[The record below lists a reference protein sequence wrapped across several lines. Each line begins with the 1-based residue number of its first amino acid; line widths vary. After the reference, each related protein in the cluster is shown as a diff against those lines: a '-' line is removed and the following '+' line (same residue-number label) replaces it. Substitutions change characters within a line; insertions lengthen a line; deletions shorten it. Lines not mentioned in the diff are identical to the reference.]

1 MRTRVGLF
9 LLVGLGLTA
18 GLAVPAARAQSSGTL
33 LGSVTGA
40 GGETV
45 AHAVVQI
52 VDLRRRVHTDPQ
64 GGFRFED
71 VPAGQYLV
79 QATSARY
86 GSGIVRVSVGEGE
99 TRLDIRLDVS
109 VHQEAVVVTA
119 QSDARALSD
128 VAQPVSVLSGDE
140 LLLRTAPTLGETLAS
155 QPGVS
160 STYFGP
166 GASRP
171 VIRGLGGDRIRV
183 LEDGVGVGDA
193 SNTSPDHAVSTEPF
207 GATTIE
213 VVRGPATLLYGSS
226 AVGGVVNVIDDRIP
240 DAAPEHVLAGT
251 LDLLAASVSDEW
263 SGGASVKAGA
273 GPLVLHGGFVRR
285 ETEDLQIPGFAESE
299 QLRAAEEGGGEGEEH
314 EEAFGI
320 LPNSAIDSTSGSL
333 GASYVGSKGFFGASW
348 TAFDTL
354 YGIPGGHAHEAGA
367 GEGGEEGHAEEGGVR
382 VDLRQRRFDVR
393 GARAEPFGAFRGA
406 KLRFGITD
414 YEHQEL
420 EGDEVGTLFLNDA
433 WEGRLEM
440 LHKPLGAATGSFG
453 VQLASRDFEAIGEE
467 AFVPPTETRAF
478 AGFVF
483 EELGTGA
490 WRGQL
495 GARYEHQSVK
505 ALGDVDLERTF
516 DAFSGSLGVLYRGG
530 SGFGGGLT
538 LALSQK
544 VPNAEELY
552 SNGPHIATGV
562 FEIGDPDL
570 AKEKSLGLDLSLS
583 KRAGP
588 VTGQLSGFVNRFD
601 DYIYE
606 SFTGEEEDG
615 LPVARYIQGDASF
628 WGFEAAAA
636 IELLHA
642 EPRHLDLELSA
653 DYVRA
658 SLRGGDE
665 SPLPRIPPFRYGAA
679 LHYADNR
686 LDGRV
691 EVRGVAAQERVSEFE
706 LPTDGYTF
714 LNASLGY
721 RFFLG
726 HTVLQLRLQG
736 NNLTDE
742 EGRNHVSFLKD
753 VAPLPGR
760 DFRAAVRLLF

>member
-1 MRTRVGLF
+1 MRIGVS
-9 LLVGLGLTA
+9 LLVVGLGLCA
-18 GLAVPAARAQSSGTL
+18 GPAVPAARAQSNGTL
-33 LGSVTGA
+33 LGTVTGS
-40 GGETV
+40 GGDAV

-64 GGFRFED
+64 GGYRFDD
-71 VPAGQYLV
+71 VPVGEYLV
-79 QATSARY
+79 QATSARF
-86 GSGIVRVSVGEGE
+86 GSSIVRVSVGTGE
-99 TRLDIRLDVS
+99 TRLDISLDVT

-140 LLLRTAPTLGETLAS
+140 LSLRTAPTLGETLAS

-166 GASRP
+166 GSSRP

-193 SNTSPDHAVSTEPF
+193 SNTSPDHAVSIETT
-207 GATTIE
+207 GARTIE

-240 DAAPEHVLAGT
+240 DAAPDHKLAGA
-251 LDLLAASVSDEW
+251 LDLLAASVNDEW
-263 SGGASVKAGA
+263 SGGASVKAGF
-273 GPLVLHGGFVRR
+273 GPLVLHGGFARR
-285 ETEDLQIPGFAESE
+285 KTEDLRIPGYAESE
-299 QLRAAEEGGGEGEEH
+299 ALRAEEDDEGEEH
-314 EEAFGI
+314 EQAFGV
-320 LPNSAIDSTSGSL
+320 LPNSAIDATSGSL

-354 YGIPGGHAHEAGA
+354 YGIPGGHAHEDGDAA
-367 GEGGEEGHAEEGGVR
+367 VR
-382 VDLRQRRFDVR
+382 VDMSQRRFDVR
-393 GARAEPFGAFRGA
+393 GARTEPFGAFRGL
-406 KLRFGITD
+406 KLRFGMTD
-414 YEHQEL
+414 YEHQEI
-420 EGDEVGTLFLNDA
+420 EGDEIGTLFTDQA
-433 WEGRLEM
+433 WEGRLEL
-440 LHKPLGAATGSFG
+440 LHKPLGALRGSLG
-453 VQLASRDFEAIGEE
+453 VQVASRDFEAIGAE
-467 AFVPPTETRAF
+467 AFVPPSETRGF
-478 AGFVF
+478 ALFAF
-483 EELGTGA
+483 EEIGQGA

-495 GARYEHQSVK
+495 GARYEHQGVE
-505 ALGDVDLERTF
+505 ALGDVGLERRF
-516 DAFSGSLGVLYRGG
+516 DALSGSAGLLYRGG
-530 SGFGGGLT
+530 SGLGAGLT

-544 VPNAEELY
+544 VPNAEELF
-552 SNGPHIATGV
+552 SNGPHLATGV

-570 AKEKSLGLDLSLS
+570 AREKSLGLDLSVS
-583 KRAGP
+583 QREGP
-588 VTGQLSGFVNRFD
+588 VTGQLSAFLNRFD

-606 SFTGEEEDG
+606 SLTGEEEDG
-615 LPVARYIQGDASF
+615 LPVARYVQGDASF

-636 IELLHA
+636 IELVHA

-658 SLRGGDE
+658 SLRSAEE

-679 LHYADNR
+679 LHYTDNR

-691 EVRGVAAQERVSEFE
+691 ELRSSLAQERVSALE
-706 LPTDGYTF
+706 LPTDGYAF
-714 LNASLGY
+714 VGASLSY

-726 HTVLQLRLQG
+726 HTVLQLRAQG
-736 NNLTDE
+736 SNLTDA

-760 DFRAAVRLLF
+760 DFRASLRLLF